1 MKDKEVF
8 IIPDLRCS
16 PFAYPKFS
24 KRNAVGDQTVT
35 YPQHL
40 TNDLML
46 PQKRKNALKKRKLV
60 KQEQGSS
67 DEFESDSDPPDL
79 EELAR
84 DAKRKKLIKQI
95 KSEHWR

>member
-46 PQKRKNALKKRKLV
+46 PQKRKNPLKKRKLV
-60 KQEQGSS
+60 KKEPGSS
-67 DEFESDSDPPDL
+67 DEFESEIEALDSD
-79 EELAR
+79 EVAR
-84 DAKRKKLIKQI
+84 DAKRKKSIKQI
-95 KSEHWR
+95 KSERWR